1 MSYTI
6 NSTVQLTDTLD
17 VDGTTTLADK
27 VVFNT
32 DGTIKPVTANQNIN
46 IQRHDS
52 SNQYAKDAQIGKV
65 YIQNHYITGAD
76 GGPLWGGV
84 AIKSIRLGT
93 VAYDSS
99 GTMTTVPPFNLSA
112 SSVGSDTTNLVVA
125 LSGGLMNIVP
135 NSSSSGA
142 GLIMQSGNPSLSSLI
157 GKITVNTHKY
167 QGNSLV
173 ALGYTIYDQFYPP
186 NYYGYVPGNY
196 SIWASALVGAQG
208 YVSTSDER
216 IKTDITVVDDD
227 WALQKVRD
235 IECKDYHYLDPALK
249 SEHKTIGFIAQDVE
263 QHLPHA
269 VTTITSFIPDEL
281 RSIFFAGITNLPD
294 GTVKVKLPPINW
306 LPEHTRTIKAY
317 VRMEGEEEETEII
330 ETVDADNCIVIE
342 KAYTHFYLHSKQVNN
357 FKQLDK
363 NKIFALHHSAIQQ
376 LDRNQQEDDQAIVA
390 LQEENTLLKTQM
402 ADVLA
407 RLQAAGL

>member
-17 VDGTTTLADK
+17 VDGTTTLADR
-27 VVFNT
+27 VIFNT
-32 DGTIKPVTANQNIN
+32 DGTIKPVNANQYIN
-46 IQRHDS
+46 IQRHAS
-52 SNQYAKDAQIGKV
+52 SSQYSYDGQIGKV
-65 YIQNHYITGAD
+65 YIQHHYIKGDDA
-76 GGPLWGGV
+76 GPLWGGV

-93 VAYDSS
+93 AGYDSS
-99 GTMTTVPPFNLSA
+99 GTMTTVPPFYLRAN
-112 SSVGSDTTNLVVA
+112 SVGSDTTCFAVE

-135 NSSSSGA
+135 NSSTNGA
-142 GLIMQSGNPSLSSLI
+142 GLIMTAGNPSISDLI
-157 GKITVNTHKY
+157 GKLTVNTRKLQY
-167 QGNSLV
+167 SV
-173 ALGYTIYDQFYPP
+173 SAVGYTIYDQFYPA
-186 NYYGYVPGNY
+186 NSSGNVAGYY
-196 SIWASALVGAQG
+196 SIYALGLVGASG

-235 IECKDYHYLDPALK
+235 IECKDYHYVDPALK

-294 GTVKVKLPPINW
+294 GNVKVKLPPINW
-306 LPEHTRTIKAY
+306 LPEHTRKIKAY
-317 VRMEGEEEETEII
+317 VRMEGEEEETEIV
-330 ETVDADNCIVIE
+330 ETVDDDNCIVIE

-390 LQEENTLLKTQM
+390 LQEENALLKTQM

>member
-17 VDGTTTLADK
+17 VDGTTTLANK

-52 SNQYAKDAQIGKV
+52 SNQYSYDAQIGKV
-65 YIQNHYITGAD
+65 YIQNHYIHGD
-76 GGPLWGGV
+76 NGGPLWGGV
-84 AIKSIRLGT
+84 VIKSFRLGSPS
-93 VAYDSS
+93 YDAA
-99 GTMTTVPPFNLSA
+99 GTMTSVPPLSML
-112 SSVGSDTTNLVVA
+112 SNSVGSDTTNLVVS

-135 NSSSSGA
+135 NTSSSGA
-142 GLIMQSGNPSLSSLI
+142 GLIMQPGNPSTSDLI
-157 GKITVNTHKY
+157 GKVTVNTHKY
-167 QGNSLV
+167 QGNTLV

-196 SIWASALVGAQG
+196 SIWASQLIGASG
-208 YVSTSDER
+208 YVSTSDAR
-216 IKTDITVVDDD
+216 IKTDITVVDDE

-235 IECKDYHYLDPALK
+235 IECKDYHYVDPALK
-249 SEHKTIGFIAQDVE
+249 SQNKTIGFIAQDVE

-294 GTVKVKLPPINW
+294 GTVKVKLPPITW
-306 LPEHTRTIKAY
+306 LPEHTRKIKAY
-317 VRMEGEEEETEII
+317 VRMEGEEEETELI

-390 LQEENTLLKTQM
+390 LQEENALLKTQM